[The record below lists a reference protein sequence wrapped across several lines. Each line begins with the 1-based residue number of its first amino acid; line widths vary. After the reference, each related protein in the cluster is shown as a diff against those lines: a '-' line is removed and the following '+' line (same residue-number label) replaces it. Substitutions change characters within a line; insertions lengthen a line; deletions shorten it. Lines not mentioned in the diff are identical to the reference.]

1 MRISDWSSDVC
12 SSDLFFHIGVVE
24 ALWNEGVLP
33 TILAGSSGGSIVA
46 AIACTRRDRD
56 IGAYLAG
63 HRLAN
68 PDRDSGGGRIDPDKV
83 ADRLA
88 GLIPDLTFQP
98 AFEVSGRHL
107 NVPVPPAETPQT
119 GRLLQQI
126 TPPNVPLHQAV
137 MASCP

>member
-1 MRISDWSSDVC
+1 M
-12 SSDLFFHIGVVE
+12 GVVRG
-24 ALWNEGVLP
+24 LGNEGVLA
-33 TILAGSSGGSIVA
+33 TILAGASVGAIVA

-88 GLIPDLTFQP
+88 GLIPDLTFQQ
-98 AFEVSGRHL
+98 AFAVRGRPL
-107 NVPVPPAETPQT
+107 NVSVAPAEKHQN
-119 GRLLQQI
+119 GRLLNAH
-126 TPPNVPLHQAV
+126 PAHNVLIREPVL
-137 MASCP
+137 ASRPGPGVVP